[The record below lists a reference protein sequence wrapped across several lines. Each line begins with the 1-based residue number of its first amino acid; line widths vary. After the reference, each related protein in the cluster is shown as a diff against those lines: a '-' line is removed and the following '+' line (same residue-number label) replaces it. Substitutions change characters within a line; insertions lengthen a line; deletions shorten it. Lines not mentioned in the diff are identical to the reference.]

1 MKCNFFRSESAYFA
15 ENNMNFLLR
24 IEYILLFDFGVI
36 NTTNGDYEKHVPSVA
51 LRDAVYIH
59 NFIHH
64 RMVAKKII
72 GAVCFS
78 FCSLLSIML

>member
-1 MKCNFFRSESAYFA
+1 
-15 ENNMNFLLR
+15 MNFLLR

-72 GAVCFS
+72 VAVCFS
-78 FCSLLSIML
+78 FLLIAFYHVMINKDVYS